1 MPTAVNTDTH
11 TQALRV
17 TSTPR
22 RFYGRIT
29 SDIFDENNLL
39 LRKTNTIIL
48 GDPGAGKTTTLKRL
62 IRSVIYINND
72 NDESNFDLPILI
84 VARDL
89 GERETLNSRI
99 FDILGAKY
107 TKISTSEKDE
117 NSKDS
122 NISKFIRT
130 IIEKMRL
137 VIFIDEL
144 DEIHPSARKKFET
157 QMRQFTLI
165 DHKSIIVA
173 TCRSGDYSRI
183 IESFDVVE
191 IMPLSDIEI

>member
-84 VARDL
+84 VAR
-89 GERETLNSRI
+89 
-99 FDILGAKY
+99 A
-107 TKISTSEKDE
+107 TSE
-117 NSKDS
+117 
-122 NISKFIRT
+122 
-130 IIEKMRL
+130 
-137 VIFIDEL
+137 
-144 DEIHPSARKKFET
+144 
-157 QMRQFTLI
+157 
-165 DHKSIIVA
+165 
-173 TCRSGDYSRI
+173 SGKH
-183 IESFDVVE
+183 
-191 IMPLSDIEI
+191 